1 MQTDVLIVGG
11 GLSGLRLAHRLSV
24 AGLDFRLI
32 EARNRLGGRILSL
45 PIPDGGENDD
55 RYDLGPAWFWPDQP
69 HIHRLLNELDLAWFD
84 QMSLGN
90 LVVQEQSGEVRNN
103 FPKRALK
110 LDHDMVA
117 SAAGQID
124 SLA

>member
-1 MQTDVLIVGG
+1 
-11 GLSGLRLAHRLSV
+11 V
-24 AGLDFRLI
+24 AGLDFRLSD
-32 EARNRLGGRILSL
+32 ARNRLGGRILSL
-45 PIPDGGENDD
+45 PTPDGGENDD

-69 HIHRLLNELDLAWFD
+69 RIHRLLNELDLAWFD